1 MSRAYVGCNRL
12 DVFKPQDNTKLY
24 SFKSQYAH
32 IKADYNGENF
42 CLSQFME
49 Q

>member
-1 MSRAYVGCNRL
+1 MLGGTAF
-12 DVFKPQDNTKLY
+12 VFKPQDNAKLY
-24 SFKSQYAH
+24 SFKSQYAP
-32 IKADYNGENF
+32 IKANYNGENF